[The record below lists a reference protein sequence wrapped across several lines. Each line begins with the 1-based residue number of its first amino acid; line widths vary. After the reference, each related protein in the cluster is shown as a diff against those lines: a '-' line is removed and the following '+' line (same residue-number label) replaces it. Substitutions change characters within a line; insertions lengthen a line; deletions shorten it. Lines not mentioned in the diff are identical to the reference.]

1 MLKLKRMSYKNTP
14 KRRTR
19 HANFNASNATMREHQ
34 QTRQEGRKGSTQCFG
49 SGSKLDPY
57 SAQVKIQKLNILEAK
72 RVRLK
77 TTIHHSGTQIT
88 NIFCSCHL
96 PLFSDGF
103 KEICFPLKLFRYRY
117 LFNISFRVQI
127 GLKFRIRI
135 QIQWIWILNT
145 GSKGGFC
152 SERKVRKENRLA
164 RCGSMDIVKVSIPLS
179 CLPPLPLLPGAL
191 LLFPRQRLLGRKI
204 TIIRNY
210 KSLLRIR
217 ISKDPK

>member
-1 MLKLKRMSYKNTP
+1 MFWIRIQIGSVFSTGKNTKIEYIRGKTCKIEDNNSP
-14 KRRTR
+14 FRD
-19 HANFNASNATMREHQ
+19 SNHQ
-34 QTRQEGRKGSTQCFG
+34 HFLQ
-49 SGSKLDPY
+49 
-57 SAQVKIQKLNILEAK
+57 
-72 RVRLK
+72 
-77 TTIHHSGTQIT
+77 
-88 NIFCSCHL
+88 L

-135 QIQWIWILNT
+135 QIQWIWILYT

>member
-88 NIFCSCHL
+88 NIFCSCHY
-96 PLFSDGF
+96 FRMV
-103 KEICFPLKLFRYRY
+103 LKKFVFRYRY